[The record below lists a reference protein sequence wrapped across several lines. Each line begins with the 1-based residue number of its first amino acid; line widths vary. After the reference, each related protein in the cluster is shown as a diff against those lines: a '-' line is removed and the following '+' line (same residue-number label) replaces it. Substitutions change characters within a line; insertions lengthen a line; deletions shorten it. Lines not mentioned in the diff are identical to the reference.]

1 MTEASS
7 LKYIW
12 YGDDFT
18 GASDTLATFA
28 SSGLRALLCLGVP
41 RPERLKALRSLD
53 ALGIAGAARTMSPE
67 QMTRELEPVGRY
79 ASAARVPLLHY
90 KCCSTF
96 DSSPTVG
103 SLGAAMRILKRHVP
117 GRFTPVIGGQPS
129 LERYCAFGNLFA
141 GAGAGGEVFR
151 LDRHPT
157 MSRHPSTPMNEADL
171 RLHLHAQGVENIGL
185 VDWRKL
191 SAASD
196 DELNAQIDGAE
207 GEAVLFDALDEA
219 HLARIGELMWHR
231 AASEPL
237 LAIGASSV
245 AQATIAHWRR
255 LGWATERGPDTPVKP
270 AVGPVFVLVGS
281 QSPVSA
287 KQTAAALRD
296 PSLYEPI
303 RLDPQC
309 GGGLDFEGQA
319 ATCARLLGAG
329 RSVLAYLGPV
339 VGGGPSRLEVAQACG
354 KLLRRVLELAPVV
367 RRVGIAG
374 GDTSSISVEA
384 LGLWALGF
392 IGLLGPGVGVTR
404 VHADDQR
411 LDGLELM
418 LKGGQMGSADV
429 FARLL
434 RGT

>member
-1 MTEASS
+1 MTHAAS

-41 RPERLKALRSLD
+41 RAERLEALRSFD

-67 QMTRELEPVGRY
+67 QMIGELEPVGRY
-79 ASAARVPLLHY
+79 ASALRVPLLHY

-103 SLGAAMRILKRHVP
+103 SLGAAMRILKRHMP
-117 GRFTPVIGGQPS
+117 GRFTPVVGGQPS

-191 SAASD
+191 DDASD
-196 DELNAQIDGAE
+196 DELNGLIDGAD
-207 GEAVLFDALDEA
+207 GEAVLFDVLGET
-219 HLARIGELMWHR
+219 HLARIGELIWHG

-245 AQATIAHWRR
+245 AQATIAHWRKI
-255 LGWATERGPDTPVKP
+255 GSAPERGPKTPVKP

-281 QSPVSA
+281 QSPVSV

-296 PSLYEPI
+296 ARLYESI
-303 RLDPQC
+303 RLDPQPN
-309 GGGLDFEGQA
+309 GALDFEQQA

-339 VGGGPSRLEVAQACG
+339 MSGGPSGLEVAQACG
-354 KLLRRVLELAPVV
+354 KLLQRVLELTPVV

-384 LGLWALGF
+384 LGVWALGF
-392 IGLLGPGVGVTR
+392 VGMLGPGVSLAR

-418 LKGGQMGSADV
+418 LKGGQMGPADV